1 MDESNVPSR
10 ADYYTEGGS
19 WARDQERARA
29 RSSRLAWALAAAA
42 VFVAVCEAIALV
54 AITPLKTVVPYTL
67 LVDRQTGH
75 VEALDPLKASTIA
88 PDAALTRSF
97 LAQYVIARES
107 FAIDTLQGD
116 YRKVALWSAGD
127 ARTAY
132 VSGMQ
137 ASNPES
143 PLNLLPRRAVLQ
155 TRIKSVSSLNRNSSL
170 VRFETYRA
178 DASDAA
184 PSHWVAIVTYRYSD
198 APLDMES
205 RLLNPLGFQV
215 TRYRRNAEAPPLP
228 VIPAANPVPAPA
240 PDVAAPAQP
249 AP

>member
-1 MDESNVPSR
+1 MDESNVPGR
-10 ADYYTEGGS
+10 ADYYAEGGS
-19 WARDQERARA
+19 WAQDQELGRA
-29 RSSRLAWALAAAA
+29 RSARLAWGLAGAAT
-42 VFVAVCEAIALV
+42 FVAVCLAIALV

-75 VEALDPLKASTIA
+75 VEALEPLKAATIS

-116 YRKVALWSAGD
+116 YRKVALWSAGN

-132 VSGMQ
+132 VAGMQ
-137 ASNPES
+137 ASNPSS
-143 PLNLLPRRAVLQ
+143 PLNQLPRRAVLQ
-155 TRIKSVSSLNRNSSL
+155 TRIKSVSSLNASSAM
-170 VRFETYRA
+170 VRFETWRA
-178 DASDAA
+178 DARDAA

-215 TRYRRNAEAPPLP
+215 TRYRRNAEAAPLP
-228 VIPAANPVPAPA
+228 APPASAPGTPPAP
-240 PDVAAPAQP
+240 
-249 AP
+249 